1 MKSKIAIIDYGLG
14 NVNSVKNMIY
24 KAGGLAEIVS
34 DPTKLVD
41 YEILILPG
49 IGSFDN
55 AVAKLKKNQ
64 WWEAII
70 NFKNLNKT
78 ILGICLGM
86 QLLMESS
93 EEGKLGGFGF
103 IKGSVKKFTFENSK
117 FRVPHMGW
125 NYIQS
130 KNSLFSGFD
139 KNKFYFTHS
148 FYADPK
154 SEKNILSKS
163 YYDFEFASSVIRD
176 NIVGVQF
183 HPEKSHNYG
192 LEFFLNF
199 IKTYA

>member
-14 NVNSVKNMIY
+14 NVSSVKNMIY

-34 DPTKLVD
+34 DSKKLVD

-49 IGSFDN
+49 IGSYDN
-55 AVAKLKKNQ
+55 AVIKLKKYQ

-70 NFKNLNKT
+70 NFKNSNKI

-86 QLLMESS
+86 QLLMEKS

-103 IKGSVKKFTFENSK
+103 IKGCVKKFSFKNSE

-130 KNSLFSGFD
+130 ENSLFSGFD
-139 KNKFYFTHS
+139 HNKFYFTHS

-154 SEKNILSKS
+154 SSKNILSKTH
-163 YYDFEFASSVIRD
+163 YGFEFTSSVIGD
-176 NIVGVQF
+176 NVVGVQF

-192 LEFFLNF
+192 LAFFKNF
-199 IKTYA
+199 IKIYA